1 MPATHAQEICTWILS
16 KLSSARNL
24 HEKFYASSYVFLN
37 KVCLL
42 RVVMWTRSPSQV
54 VFRTFSQ
61 CNIVLLS
68 CVTQLSCPPWKMIF
82 TCRAVYA
89 LLLQTLLDGAGFYI
103 IYTCY
108 PMYMKTVLNYDIK
121 QVTLFNCLQ
130 GSVKTYCLQYSSQ
143 RMSYCFEFEND
154 RTGQRFNQCFS

>member
-1 MPATHAQEICTWILS
+1 MLS
-16 KLSSARNL
+16 CG
-24 HEKFYASSYVFLN
+24 HG
-37 KVCLL
+37 
-42 RVVMWTRSPSQV
+42 TPSHV

-108 PMYMKTVLNYDIK
+108 PMYTKTVLNYDIK

-154 RTGQRFNQCFS
+154 RTGQRFNQCSSYILKIMLCSSSF